1 MENKNMKEEVTME
14 TLNKKLDDI
23 ITGTI
28 LVSSMCG
35 VFADIVMEKAKGK
48 DVSDDKLLLLV
59 LRTGSDAV
67 SDYTQ
72 GMMKKYKP
80 EEKESSKRMDEIL
93 DETIDEILKKVFNK
107 K

>member
-35 VFADIVMEKAKGK
+35 VFSDIVMEKAKGK
-48 DVSDDKLLLLV
+48 DISDDKLLLLV
-59 LRTGSDAV
+59 LKTGSDAV

-80 EEKESSKRMDEIL
+80 EEKESFKE
-93 DETIDEILKKVFNK
+93 IDEIIDEVLKKVFNK